1 MDKATDIAIKKFVT
15 AASVQTPGFIS
26 AFLFGSFAKNKQ
38 HRDSDIDIA
47 IVIKNLKDA
56 AKFDLQVKLMMLASQ
71 FDSRIEPHPISDQDF
86 SSGNPFAHEI
96 KRVGIEIVQE

>member
-38 HRDSDIDIA
+38 RHDSDIDIA
-47 IVIKNLKDA
+47 IVIKNLKDS

-71 FDSRIEPHPISDQDF
+71 FDSRIEPHPISELDF
-86 SSGNPFAHEI
+86 SSGDPFAHEI
-96 KRVGIEIVQE
+96 KRVGIEIQQE